1 MTCGSDLNYE
11 EEMNCVDDKA
21 SFLMGGGEALL
32 KTSLSA
38 ISVWQHPHSFLQ
50 IAKHFQLYLHR
61 GGCH

>member
-11 EEMNCVDDKA
+11 EEMNRVDDKA

-38 ISVWQHPHSFLQ
+38 YFCVATST
-50 IAKHFQLYLHR
+50 
-61 GGCH
+61 